1 MNNSIPGLNLPPGF
15 SRLDTEGTLRISRR
29 RYPQTQLRRPL
40 HRVVLMLCCLLACA
54 LAPRAPAQ
62 DAGAPGD
69 PDNNSPLIRLGA
81 GDSVTISVYAQP
93 DLSANAY
100 VADDGTLPVGLV
112 GKVPV
117 AGLSPSAAAQRIEAA
132 LRDGHFLVNPQVS
145 LTVTQSRSQRVTV
158 LGEVARPGR
167 FTIDSTTT
175 VFDLLAQAGGTT
187 QNSSDTVYLIH
198 KDASGSSTRTPIAL
212 KGLAGGQAQQQL
224 QSGDSVYVPR
234 AEQFSI
240 MGEVK
245 TPNAYR
251 LEPGMTVMEAVARAG
266 GITDKGSARR
276 VKIVRRVAEGKEEF
290 ITLKAAMTDIVKPN
304 DVIKVGQSIF

>member
-1 MNNSIPGLNLPPGF
+1 MNNSIPGWNLPFGF
-15 SRLDTEGTLRISRR
+15 SRLGTEGTLRSSRR
-29 RYPQTQLRRPL
+29 YRPTLLRRL
-40 HRVVLMLCCLLACA
+40 HRVVLMVCCLLACA
-54 LAPRAPAQ
+54 LAPQTRAQ
-62 DAGAPGD
+62 DAGPPGD
-69 PDNNSPLIRLGA
+69 LQDNSPLIRLGP
-81 GDSVTISVYAQP
+81 GDSVTISVYGQP
-93 DLSANAY
+93 DLTANAY
-100 VADDGTLPVGLV
+100 VTDDGTLPVGLV

-132 LRDGHFLVNPQVS
+132 LRDGNFLVNPQVT
-145 LTVTQSRSQRVTV
+145 LTVTQSRSQRATV

-187 QNSSDTVYLIH
+187 QNSSDTVYLIR
-198 KDASGSSTRTPIAL
+198 KDASGNTTRTAIAL
-212 KGLAGGQAQQQL
+212 KGLSGGQAPPQL
-224 QSGDSVYVPR
+224 RSGDSVYVPR

-245 TPNAYR
+245 TPNSYR

-266 GITDKGSARR
+266 GITDKGSTRR

-290 ITLKAAMTDIVKPN
+290 ITLKAAMTDTVQPN
-304 DVIKVGQSIF
+304 DVIRVGQSIF